1 MAAQPVSAR
10 RTRNASVVMVTGAY
24 PPDVCGVGTYTERL
38 MAAAPADWSL
48 FVERDWSP
56 RAAPGILRR
65 LLRRRPGTVVL
76 QYPTENYGWSLVPHL
91 LVAFGRLTGRWSTIL
106 ALHEFTSLTRKSRT
120 ALALAS
126 RFARAVVFTTQ
137 AEREAALAHPLF
149 AARVPT
155 RVVPILSN
163 IPFTPAPRPFAER
176 SIALAYFGH
185 IRPNKGL
192 EAFLATIERLRCD
205 DGGRTRV
212 AIIGVVP
219 AGYESF
225 AQSIAAGC
233 RAAGCELILG
243 REEPEVAALLNDIRI
258 LYLPF
263 PDGVSARRGSVLAGF
278 GNGALVAAPLGPAT
292 PPALAP
298 AVIPC
303 TGTPED
309 AEILRAALA
318 MPAESAAALQQA
330 GRDYIAMILP
340 RDWAQVATLYQ
351 QAVDG

>member
-1 MAAQPVSAR
+1 MAEQPVSR
-10 RTRNASVVMVTGAY
+10 HRNGRVVVVTGAH

-38 MAAAPADWSL
+38 MAAAPPHWSL

-56 RAAPGILRR
+56 GAAPGILRR
-65 LLRRRPGTVVL
+65 LLRRRPGTVIL

-126 RFARAVVFTTQ
+126 RFARGIVFTTQ
-137 AEREAALAHPLF
+137 AEREAALAHALF
-149 AARVPT
+149 AARAPT

-163 IPFTPAPRPFAER
+163 IPFTPAPRPFEQR
-176 SIALAYFGH
+176 SIELAYFGH

-192 EAFLATIERLRCD
+192 EAFLATIGRLRSQ

-212 AIIGVVP
+212 AMVGMVP

-225 AQSIAAGC
+225 GDSIAAGC
-233 RAAGCELILG
+233 RAVGCELILD
-243 REEPEVAALLNDIRI
+243 RDESTVAALLNDIRI

-303 TGTPED
+303 TGAPED
-309 AEILRAALA
+309 ADILRAALA
-318 MPAESAAALQQA
+318 MPVERAAALQRA
-330 GRDYIAMILP
+330 GRDYIATILP
-340 RDWAQVATLYQ
+340 RDWAEVAALYQ
-351 QAVDG
+351 QAVDA